1 MPWLYPSE
9 LWVWGVGREGN
20 SGNYGETN
28 EKHRKAIQPRRNFRM
43 TCYSA
48 FNDLINKTKSLK
60 WSDFE
65 LNYCKKKWRAERDTS
80 NIHPIK
86 YQIYIKV
93 HRIQNLTS
101 KL

>member
-9 LWVWGVGREGN
+9 WWVWGVGREGN

-65 LNYCKKKWRAERDTS
+65 LNYCKTS
-80 NIHPIK
+80 GEQREILVIFIPSSIK
-86 YQIYIKV
+86 F
-93 HRIQNLTS
+93 T
-101 KL
+101 